1 MTRLVSATLALLMLA
16 GLCSVAAAQSLEERR
31 DKKLSEPW
39 VTKAAWITDYDK
51 ARAESKKSGKAIFG
65 YFTRSYAP

>member
-1 MTRLVSATLALLMLA
+1 MGRLLPGTLALFMLA
-16 GLCSVAAAQSLEERR
+16 GLCSVAAAQSMEERR

-39 VTKAAWITDYDK
+39 VTKAAWLTDYDK
-51 ARAESKKSGKAIFG
+51 ARAESKKSGKPIFG